1 MNMFRTP
8 LTRRVLAT
16 TSRQTQRLSPITR
29 TTNVAA
35 VRPFSQH
42 LQKQAA
48 KDTQD
53 KDSLKPESNE
63 YSKSGSD
70 AQAAQDDAAFDPSK
84 TRPEEQEN
92 SSEAENGGVCVL
104 LHFASPSSLFPM

>member
-16 TSRQTQRLSPITR
+16 TPRQTARLPPSFTR
-29 TTNVAA
+29 TTNVVA

-92 SSEAENGGVCVL
+92 SSEAENGGVS
-104 LHFASPSSLFPM
+104 FIPP